1 MTEPETTPET
11 TEQRI
16 TAAREPVR
24 REAMRLAPT
33 AQCAAEWEAGQ

>member
-1 MTEPETTPET
+1 MTEPETCTEN

-16 TAAREPVR
+16 RPARETVR
-24 REAMRLAPT
+24 REAMRLAQT